1 MMSFWRLPVKRLG
14 RKVNMNTVYALW
26 IRGLKAFIRNKTGLI
41 FSLIFPFFFVYV
53 FGAIFKND
61 FIENPIA
68 YMLSGVIITTVFESS
83 LNLASST
90 VDDMVSGFMKEV
102 LVSPAKRIA
111 VAMGQLLSAATVA
124 TLQGILILIIGLF
137 IGIKFTTWTTP
148 IFILFAMIFVGLA
161 FSGVGLFLATIVR
174 SGQTFQIVK
183 TAITMPLTF
192 VSGAYIPISMLP
204 DALKYV
210 AYINPM
216 TYATAFFRMIVLEKT
231 NLSTAEL
238 VKEGLAIDINGFIVT
253 PIMSFA
259 IIVAIGLIFL
269 ILSTNS
275 FVKTDFSRVS
285 RSSNDAS
292 ALWG

>member
-1 MMSFWRLPVKRLG
+1 
-14 RKVNMNTVYALW
+14 MNTIFILW
-26 IRGLKAFIRNKTGLI
+26 KRGLKAFIRNKTGLI

-53 FGAIFKND
+53 FGAIFKDD

-68 YMLSGVIITTVFESS
+68 YMLSGIIITTVFESA

-102 LVSPAKRIA
+102 LVSPVKRIT

-124 TLQGILILIIGLF
+124 TLQGLMVLVLGLF
-137 IGIKFTTWTTP
+137 IGIKFTSWITP
-148 IFILFAMIFVGLA
+148 IWILLAMICVGLV
-161 FSGVGLFLATIVR
+161 FSCVGLYLATIVR

-183 TAITMPLTF
+183 TAVTMPLTF
-192 VSGAYIPISMLP
+192 ISGAYIPLSLLP
-204 DALKYV
+204 DSLRII
-210 AYINPM
+210 AYFNPM

-231 NLSTAEL
+231 HLSSTDL

-253 PIMSFA
+253 PLLSFA
-259 IIVAIGLIFL
+259 IIIAIGVIFL

-275 FVKTDFSRVS
+275 FVKTDFSRLN

>member
-1 MMSFWRLPVKRLG
+1 MK
-14 RKVNMNTVYALW
+14 TVFALW
-26 IRGLKAFIRNKTGLI
+26 KRGLKAFVRNRTGLI
-41 FSLIFPFFFVYV
+41 FSLVFPFFFVYV

-61 FIENPIA
+61 FIDNPIA
-68 YMLSGVIITTVFESS
+68 YMLSGIIITTVFESS
-83 LNLASST
+83 LNLASTT

-124 TLQGILILIIGLF
+124 TLQGILTLLIGLF

-148 IFILFAMIFVGLA
+148 IYILFAMIGVGIA
-161 FSGVGLFLATIVR
+161 FSGVGLYLATIVR

-192 VSGAYIPISMLP
+192 ISGAYIPLSMLP
-204 DALKYV
+204 SGLKII
-210 AYINPM
+210 AYANPM

-231 NLSTAEL
+231 DLSTAEL
-238 VKEGLAIDINGFIVT
+238 VNEGMAIDINGFIVT
-253 PIMSFA
+253 PLMSFA
-259 IIVAIGLIFL
+259 IIVVIGVAFL

-275 FVKTDFSRVS
+275 FVRTDFSRLN
-285 RSSNDAS
+285 RSSSDAS
-292 ALWG
+292 DLWG

>member
-1 MMSFWRLPVKRLG
+1 
-14 RKVNMNTVYALW
+14 MNTVFALW
-26 IRGLKAFIRNKTGLI
+26 KRGLKAFIRNRTGLI

-61 FIENPIA
+61 FIQNPIA

-111 VAMGQLLSAATVA
+111 VAFGQLLSAATVA

-148 IFILFAMIFVGLA
+148 IYILFAMVVVGLA

-183 TAITMPLTF
+183 TAVTMPLTF

-204 DALKYV
+204 GALKYV

-238 VKEGLAIDINGFIVT
+238 VKEGLAIDINGFVVT
-253 PIMSFA
+253 PIMSFT
-259 IIVAIGLIFL
+259 IIVAIGFIFL

-275 FVKTDFSRVS
+275 FVKTDFSRVN
-285 RSSNDAS
+285 RSSSDAS

>member
-1 MMSFWRLPVKRLG
+1 
-14 RKVNMNTVYALW
+14 MNTVFALW
-26 IRGLKAFIRNKTGLI
+26 KRGLKAFIRNRTGLI
-41 FSLIFPFFFVYV
+41 FSLVFPFFFVYV

-111 VAMGQLLSAATVA
+111 VAMGQLLSAATVS

-137 IGIKFTTWTTP
+137 TGIKFTTWTTP
-148 IFILFAMIFVGLA
+148 LFILCAMISVGLV
-161 FSGVGLFLATIVR
+161 FSGVGLFLATKVR
-174 SGQTFQIVK
+174 SGQTFQIIK
-183 TAITMPLTF
+183 TAVTMPLTF
-192 VSGAYIPISMLP
+192 ISGAYIPLSLLP
-204 DALKYV
+204 KSLKFV
-210 AYINPM
+210 AYFNPM

-253 PIMSFA
+253 PIMSFT
-259 IIVAIGLIFL
+259 IIIAIGMLFL

-275 FVKTDFSRVS
+275 FVKTDFSRVN

>member
-1 MMSFWRLPVKRLG
+1 
-14 RKVNMNTVYALW
+14 MNTIFALW
-26 IRGLKAFIRNKTGLI
+26 KRGLKAFVRNRTGLI

-102 LVSPAKRIA
+102 LVSPAKRLS
-111 VAMGQLLSAATVA
+111 VAMGQLLSAATVS
-124 TLQGILILIIGLF
+124 TLQGLLILAIGLF
-137 IGIKFTTWTTP
+137 IGIKFTSWTTP
-148 IFILFAMIFVGLA
+148 LFILLAMICVGLV

-174 SGQTFQIVK
+174 SGQTFQIIK
-183 TAITMPLTF
+183 TTVTLPLTF
-192 VSGAYIPISMLP
+192 LSGAYIPISMLP
-204 DALKYV
+204 DTLKYV
-210 AYINPM
+210 AYFNPM
-216 TYATAFFRMIVLEKT
+216 TYATAFFRIVVLEKT

-238 VKEGLAIDINGFIVT
+238 LNEGLAIDINGFIIT
-253 PIMSFA
+253 PILSVA

-275 FVKTDFSRVS
+275 FIKTDFSRVN
-285 RSSNDAS
+285 RSSNDAN

>member
-1 MMSFWRLPVKRLG
+1 
-14 RKVNMNTVYALW
+14 MNTVLALW
-26 IRGLKAFIRNKTGLI
+26 KRGLKAFIRNKTGLI

-83 LNLASST
+83 LNIASTT

-102 LVSPAKRIA
+102 LVSPAKRIT
-111 VAMGQLLSAATVA
+111 VAMGQLLSAATVS
-124 TLQGILILIIGLF
+124 TLQGFMILMIGLF
-137 IGIKFTTWTTP
+137 TGIRFTSWTTP
-148 IFILFAMIFVGLA
+148 VYVLLSMICVGLA

-183 TAITMPLTF
+183 TALTLPLTF
-192 VSGAYIPISMLP
+192 VSGAYIPLAMLP
-204 DALKYV
+204 TSLRYV

-231 NLSTAEL
+231 HLSAAEL

-253 PIMSFA
+253 PILSFA
-259 IIVAIGLIFL
+259 FIVVIGVIFL
-269 ILSTNS
+269 LLSTHS
-275 FVKTDFSRVS
+275 FVKTDFSRVN
-285 RSSNDAS
+285 RSATDAS

>member
-1 MMSFWRLPVKRLG
+1 MQ
-14 RKVNMNTVYALW
+14 TVFALW
-26 IRGLKAFIRNKTGLI
+26 KRGLKAFIRNRTGLI

-61 FIENPIA
+61 FIDNPIA

-102 LVSPAKRIA
+102 LVSPAKRLA
-111 VAMGQLLSAATVA
+111 VAMGQLLSAATVS
-124 TLQGILILIIGLF
+124 TLQGILILVIGLF
-137 IGIKFTTWTTP
+137 IGIKFTSWTTP
-148 IFILFAMIFVGLA
+148 LFILCAMISVGLV
-161 FSGVGLFLATIVR
+161 FSGVGLFLATKVR

-192 VSGAYIPISMLP
+192 ISGAYVPLSLLP
-204 DALKYV
+204 NTLRYI

-231 NLSTAEL
+231 DLSTAEL

-253 PIMSFA
+253 PFMSFA
-259 IIVAIGLIFL
+259 VIIAIGILFL

-275 FVKTDFSRVS
+275 FVKTDFSRLN

>member
-1 MMSFWRLPVKRLG
+1 
-14 RKVNMNTVYALW
+14 MNTVFALW
-26 IRGLKAFIRNKTGLI
+26 KRGLKAFVRNRTGLI

-61 FIENPIA
+61 FIQDPIA
-68 YMLSGVIITTVFESS
+68 YMLSGVIIATVFESS
-83 LNLASST
+83 LNLASTT

-102 LVSPAKRIA
+102 LVSPAKRISVA
-111 VAMGQLLSAATVA
+111 VGQLLSAATVS
-124 TLQGILILIIGLF
+124 TIQGILILVIGLF
-137 IGIKFTTWTTP
+137 VGIRFTTWTTP
-148 IFILFAMIFVGLA
+148 LFVLLAMICVGLV

-192 VSGAYIPISMLP
+192 LSGAYIPISMLP
-204 DALKYV
+204 TSLKYV

-231 NLSTAEL
+231 NLSTVEL

-253 PIMSFA
+253 PIMSFT

-275 FVKTDFSRVS
+275 FIKTDFSRIN

-292 ALWG
+292 ELWG

>member
-1 MMSFWRLPVKRLG
+1 
-14 RKVNMNTVYALW
+14 MNTVFALW
-26 IRGLKAFIRNKTGLI
+26 KRGLKAFIRNRTGLV

-61 FIENPIA
+61 YIENPIA
-68 YMLSGVIITTVFESS
+68 YMLSGVIISTVFESS

-111 VAMGQLLSAATVA
+111 VAAGQLLSAATVA
-124 TLQGILILIIGLF
+124 TVEGIMIMVVGLF

-148 IFILFAMIFVGLA
+148 FFILLSMICVGLV

-174 SGQTFQIVK
+174 NGQTFQIVK
-183 TAITMPLTF
+183 TAVTMPLTF
-192 VSGAYIPISMLP
+192 ISGAYIPLDLLP
-204 DALKYV
+204 DTLRYF

-216 TYATAFFRMIVLEKT
+216 TYATAFFRMIVLEKS
-231 NLSTAEL
+231 NLPAAEL

-253 PIMSFA
+253 PFLSFV
-259 IIVAIGLIFL
+259 IIAAIGLLFL
-269 ILSTNS
+269 FLSANS
-275 FVKTDFSRVS
+275 FVKTDFSRLN

>member
-1 MMSFWRLPVKRLG
+1 
-14 RKVNMNTVYALW
+14 MNTVLALW
-26 IRGLKAFIRNKTGLI
+26 KRGLKAFIRNRTGLI
-41 FSLIFPFFFVYV
+41 FSLVFPFFFVYV

-83 LNLASST
+83 LNVASST
-90 VDDMVSGFMKEV
+90 VDDMVSGFMKEI

-111 VAMGQLLSAATVA
+111 VAMGQLLTASTVA
-124 TLQGILILIIGLF
+124 TVQGVLILILGLF
-137 IGIKFTTWTTP
+137 VGIKFTTWTTP
-148 IFILFAMIFVGLA
+148 LFVLCAMICVGLA

-174 SGQTFQIVK
+174 SGQTFQIIKAAV
-183 TAITMPLTF
+183 TLPLTF
-192 VSGAYIPISMLP
+192 LSGAYIPLDMLP
-204 DALKYV
+204 NTLKYV

-231 NLSTAEL
+231 TLSTTEL

-253 PIMSFA
+253 PVMSFA
-259 IIVAIGLIFL
+259 IIVVIGLTFL

-275 FVKTDFSRVS
+275 FVKTDFSRMN
-285 RSSNDAS
+285 RSANDAS

>member
-1 MMSFWRLPVKRLG
+1 
-14 RKVNMNTVYALW
+14 MNTVLALW
-26 IRGLKAFIRNKTGLI
+26 IRGLKAFIRNRTGLI
-41 FSLIFPFFFVYV
+41 FSLAFPFFFVYV

-124 TLQGILILIIGLF
+124 TIQGILILVIGLF

-183 TAITMPLTF
+183 TAVTMPLTF

-204 DALKYV
+204 DTLKYV
-210 AYINPM
+210 AYLNPM

-238 VKEGLAIDINGFIVT
+238 VKEGLAIDINGFVVT

-259 IIVAIGLIFL
+259 IIVTIGFIFL

-275 FVKTDFSRVS
+275 FVKTDFSRVN
-285 RSSNDAS
+285 RSSSDAS

>member
-1 MMSFWRLPVKRLG
+1 MQ
-14 RKVNMNTVYALW
+14 TVFALW
-26 IRGLKAFIRNKTGLI
+26 KRGLKAFIRNRTGLI

-61 FIENPIA
+61 FIDNPIA

-102 LVSPAKRIA
+102 LVSPAKRLA
-111 VAMGQLLSAATVA
+111 VAMGQLLSAATVS
-124 TLQGILILIIGLF
+124 TLQGVLILVIGLF
-137 IGIKFTTWTTP
+137 IGIEFTSWTTP
-148 IFILFAMIFVGLA
+148 LFILCAMISVGLV
-161 FSGVGLFLATIVR
+161 FSGVGLFLATKVR

-192 VSGAYIPISMLP
+192 ISGAYIPLSLLP
-204 DALKYV
+204 NTLRYI

-231 NLSTAEL
+231 DLSTADL

-253 PIMSFA
+253 PFMSFA
-259 IIVAIGLIFL
+259 VIVAIGILFL

-275 FVKTDFSRVS
+275 FVKTDFSRLN